1 MAYVPDAACIAAA
14 RAAAG
19 DDLAQADI
27 MAAFQ
32 RVDEFKQ
39 KLISEGK
46 AVGADARLR
55 RFAQEEA
62 QRTQI
67 AAAVARRHA
76 ALNIII
82 RDKQMETIGHMVNA
96 GLTPRQ
102 AMLAI
107 LEGSTKG
114 VQNARKS
121 VQALRQSYE
130 AVYVGGLLS
139 EIARDRPHL
148 AYALDDKVLDADVLK
163 ELREL
168 RSDEFVGPTKS
179 GITGNSDAL
188 YLAKAFAKYAELMRV
203 DLNRLG
209 ANIGKLEGWG
219 GVQMHD
225 PVKMM
230 KIAPEEWA
238 ARIMPYLDIE
248 RTFPDGLSSREALDT
263 LASIYNTIITG
274 VPATPRPGER
284 GQRTGPANMA
294 KSLGHNRVLHFRD
307 ADAALAYRDEFGYG
321 NTIDGMKAHLL
332 NGARVA
338 ANMKALGPN
347 PEAMFISI
355 SEELQRRVRESK
367 TISPADKAKM
377 VEGLKTDTGAMRHAL
392 DIAVGTQAI
401 PGSLKWAEIGSSVR
415 ILQST
420 AKLGGALISSIQ
432 DPVSVAASAQFRGSS
447 FFSTFGRQLGM
458 MLSGRPKGEA
468 AEISF
473 LIGEGFDGWLGKIG
487 TAFGA
492 LDGPVGAMGK
502 LQELF
507 FRMNGLTWWTD
518 VQRSGAGRIIS
529 AEMGMRSQTAFR
541 SLPDAYKH
549 VLGLHGIGENKWSII
564 RKANLRQVN
573 GVDYV
578 TPDRIREVDLEEFAP
593 IMKKRID
600 AARKAL
606 RVDDAKSPAVRAARE
621 ARFQERRTALLE
633 EGRRELEL
641 DLLGF
646 IADETNYG
654 IIETDA
660 RSRRTST
667 WGTRPGTLAGEAMRF
682 IMQFKGWPIAFTQR
696 TIGRNFFARRR
707 GSWDVNNPIF
717 WSETMPH
724 IGTLIAGM
732 TLAGYGA
739 MTIKDTLKGYGPR
752 DPADPRTWMAAMQQ
766 GGAWGIY
773 GDFLFSTNNR
783 FGGGLAETLL
793 GPTIG
798 TVGDLWNITADARD
812 AALTGGED
820 TFSTAK
826 AFSSLWANVPGA
838 NLFYAKPVL
847 DTLFLNSLRETL
859 SPGYLRR
866 QDRMRLREDGHERLF
881 PATL

>member
-1 MAYVPDAACIAAA
+1 MAYVPDAACMAAA

-19 DDLAQADI
+19 DGLAEADI
-27 MAAFQ
+27 IAAFQ
-32 RVDEFKQ
+32 KVDEYKQ
-39 KLISEGK
+39 RLIAEGQP
-46 AVGADARLR
+46 VGMDARLR

-62 QRTQI
+62 QRARI
-67 AAAVARRHA
+67 AAAVTRRHA
-76 ALNIII
+76 ALNVII
-82 RDKQMETIGHMVNA
+82 RDKQMEAIGHMMNA

-102 AMLAI
+102 AMLAL
-107 LEGSTKG
+107 LEGSSKG

-121 VQALRQSYE
+121 VQAMRQSYE
-130 AVYVGGLLS
+130 TIYVGGLLS

-148 AYALDDKVLDADVLK
+148 AYAMDDKALDADVLR

-168 RSDEFVGPTKS
+168 RSDEFVGPTKV
-179 GITGNSDAL
+179 GITGNQDAI
-188 YLAKAFAKYAELMRV
+188 YLAKVFAKYAELMRV
-203 DLNRLG
+203 DLNKLG
-209 ANIGKLEGWG
+209 ASIGKLEGWG

-230 KIAPEEWA
+230 KVSPQDWA
-238 ARIMPYLDIE
+238 ARILPHLDIE

-263 LASIYNTIITG
+263 LASIYNTIVTG
-274 VPATPRPGER
+274 IPATPRPGER
-284 GQRTGPANMA
+284 GQRVGPSNMA
-294 KSLGHNRVLHFRD
+294 KSLSHSRVLHFKD
-307 ADAALAYRDEFGYG
+307 AEAALAYRDEFGYG
-321 NTIDGMKAHLL
+321 NTIDGMKAHLM

-338 ANMKALGPN
+338 ANMKTLGPN
-347 PEAMFISI
+347 PETMFVSI
-355 SEELQRRVRESK
+355 SEELQRRIRDSQTLKPDEKVK
-367 TISPADKAKM
+367 LI
-377 VEGLKTDTGAMRHAL
+377 EGLKTDTGALRHAL

-401 PGSLKWAEIGSSVR
+401 PGSLKWAEIGATVR
-415 ILQST
+415 MTQTVS
-420 AKLGGALISSIQ
+420 KLGGAVISSIQ
-432 DPVSVAASAQFRGSS
+432 DPVSVSMSAQFRGSS
-447 FFSTFGRQLGM
+447 FFTTFARQLGM
-458 MLSGRPKGEA
+458 ILSGRPKGEA

-492 LDGPVGAMGK
+492 LDGPVGAMSK
-502 LQELF
+502 MQELF
-507 FRMNGLTWWTD
+507 FRLNSLTWWTD
-518 VQRSGAGRIIS
+518 VNRSGAGRIIS
-529 AEMGMRSQTAFR
+529 AEMGMRSKTAFAQ
-541 SLPDAYKH
+541 LPDAYKH
-549 VLGLHGIGENKWSII
+549 VLGLHGIDHQKWEII

-593 IMKKRID
+593 LMKKRID
-600 AARKAL
+600 AARKQS

-621 ARFQERRTALLE
+621 AQFQQRRRALLE
-633 EGRRELEL
+633 EGRREVEL
-641 DLLGF
+641 DMLGF

-654 IIETDA
+654 VIEADA
-660 RSRRTST
+660 RSRRTTT

-682 IMQFKGWPIAFTQR
+682 MMQFKGWPIAFTQR
-696 TIGRNFFARRR
+696 VIGRQFFARRK

-724 IGTLIAGM
+724 IGTLLAGM
-732 TLAGYGA
+732 TLAGYAA
-739 MTIKDTLKGYGPR
+739 MTVKDALKGYGAR

-783 FGGGLAETLL
+783 FGGGLMETLA

-798 TVGDLWNITADARD
+798 TVGDLWNISADARD

-820 TFSTAK
+820 TFSSAK

-838 NLFYAKPVL
+838 NLYYVKPAL
-847 DTLFLNSLRETL
+847 DVLFLNSLRETL

-866 QDRMRLREDGHERLF
+866 QDRMRQREYGQERLF
-881 PATL
+881 PSTM

>member
-1 MAYVPDAACIAAA
+1 MAYVPDAACMAAA

-19 DDLAQADI
+19 DGLTEADI
-27 MAAFQ
+27 IAAFQ
-32 RVDEFKQ
+32 RIDEHKQ
-39 KLISEGK
+39 KLLADGQP
-46 AVGADARLR
+46 VGLDARLR

-67 AAAVARRHA
+67 AAAVQRRHA

-82 RDKQMETIGHMVNA
+82 RDKQMEAIGHMINA

-107 LEGSTKG
+107 LEGSTSNVK
-114 VQNARKS
+114 NARVS
-121 VQALRQSYE
+121 VQSARQSYE
-130 AVYVGGLLS
+130 AVYVGRLLS
-139 EIARDRPHL
+139 DIARDRPHL
-148 AYALDDKVLDADVLK
+148 IYAMDDKALDADVLK

-168 RSDEFVGPTKS
+168 RSDDFVGPTKA
-179 GITGNSDAL
+179 GLTGNQDAI

-225 PVKMM
+225 PIKMM
-230 KIAPEEWA
+230 KVQPRDWA
-238 ARIMPYLDIE
+238 ARIMPYLDLE
-248 RTFPDGLSSREALDT
+248 RTFPDGLGSREALDT
-263 LASIYNTIITG
+263 LSSIYNTIITG
-274 VPATPRPGER
+274 TPATPRPGER
-284 GQRTGPANMA
+284 GVRTGPANMA
-294 KSLGHNRVLHFRD
+294 KSLGHSRVLHFKD
-307 ADAALAYRDEFGYG
+307 ADAALAYREEFGYG
-321 NTIDGMKAHLL
+321 NTIDGMKAHLM

-338 ANMKALGPN
+338 ANMKTLGPN
-347 PEAMFISI
+347 PEAMFLSI
-355 SEELQRRVRESK
+355 SEELQRRIRESA
-367 TISPADKAKM
+367 TISPTDKAKM
-377 VEGLKTDTGAMRHAL
+377 TEGLKTDGGAMRHAL

-401 PGSLKWAEIGSSVR
+401 PISMKWAEIGSTVR
-415 ILQST
+415 GTQVVS
-420 AKLGGALISSIQ
+420 KLGGAVISSIQ

-468 AEISF
+468 AEVSF
-473 LIGEGFDGWLGKIG
+473 LLGEGFDGWLGKIG
-487 TAFGA
+487 SAFGA
-492 LDGPVGAMGK
+492 LDGPLGVMGK
-502 LQELF
+502 MQELF
-507 FRMNGLTWWTD
+507 FRLNGLTWWTD
-518 VQRSGAGRIIS
+518 VQRSGAGRIIA
-529 AEMGMRSQTAFR
+529 AEMGMRSKSAFND
-541 SLPDAYKH
+541 LPDAYKH
-549 VLGLHGIGENKWSII
+549 VLGLHGIDQQKWEII

-593 IMKKRID
+593 IMQKRID
-600 AARKAL
+600 AARKAT
-606 RVDDAKSPAVRAARE
+606 RVDEAKSPAVRAARE
-621 ARFQERRTALLE
+621 AQFQDRRRLLLE
-633 EGRRELEL
+633 EGRRDVEL

-646 IADETNYG
+646 VADETNYG
-654 IIETDA
+654 VIETDA

-667 WGTRPGTLAGEAMRF
+667 WGTRPGTASGEAIRF

-696 TIGRNFFARRR
+696 VIGRNFYARRK

-724 IGTLIAGM
+724 IGTLLAGM
-732 TLAGYGA
+732 TLAGYAA

-752 DPADPRTWMAAMQQ
+752 DPGDPRTWMAAMQQ

-783 FGGGLAETLL
+783 FGGGLMETLA
-793 GPTIG
+793 GPTLG
-798 TVGDLWNITADARD
+798 TVGDLWNISADARD
-812 AALTGGED
+812 AALSGGED
-820 TFSTAK
+820 TFSSAK

-838 NLFYAKPVL
+838 NLFYAKPIMDV
-847 DTLFLNSLRETL
+847 LFLNSLRETL

-866 QDRMRLREDGHERLF
+866 QDRMRQREYGQERLF